1 MANQIYDVIVLGAGA
16 SGLSA
21 ALLLG
26 DKNISTLVIGD
37 GRSQMNMAW
46 VENYLGFEEAL
57 VGGSILEI
65 GRKQVA
71 KRGIEIVDDKVVEIV
86 HSEAE
91 IRISTETGTYLTK
104 QLILASG
111 QGPLLATAGLA
122 GVEMVDND
130 EPFTKQKI
138 KIDDRSRTSLPNV
151 YATGIA
157 VGVASQAIVAAG
169 HGAQTALNLISDL
182 EGKRVHHH
190 QGIPKN

>member
-1 MANQIYDVIVLGAGA
+1 MSNQTFDVIVLGAGA

-21 ALLLG
+21 AIMLG
-26 DKNISTLVIGD
+26 DKNLSTLVIGD

-46 VENYLGFEEAL
+46 VENFLGFEEPV
-57 VGGSILEI
+57 VGSHILEI

-71 KRGIEIVDDKVVEIV
+71 KRGIEVLDLQVTEIV
-86 HSEAE
+86 HTDDLVTVK
-91 IRISTETGTYLTK
+91 TESASYSARK
-104 QLILASG
+104 LILASG
-111 QGPLLATAGLA
+111 QGPLIATAELA
-122 GVEMVDND
+122 GVELVEND
-130 EPFTKQKI
+130 EPFTKMKI
-138 KIDDRSRTSLPNV
+138 KIDERHRTSLSNV

-157 VGVASQAIVAAG
+157 TGCASQAIVAAG